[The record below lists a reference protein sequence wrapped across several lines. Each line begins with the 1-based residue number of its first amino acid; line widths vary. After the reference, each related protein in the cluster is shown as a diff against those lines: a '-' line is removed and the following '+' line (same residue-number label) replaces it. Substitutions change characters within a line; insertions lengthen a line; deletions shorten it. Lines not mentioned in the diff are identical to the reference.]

1 MADRPCPHSL
11 SIPMDKLD
19 AAIDDGLIEKY
30 GDEPFR
36 TRIEKKGQSP
46 RRQIDKV
53 ERLLR
58 ELDFD
63 DPDFKTKQDELLR
76 ERARLQ
82 DMPFIKAELAVEEDG
97 RTVEQAWL
105 AMDKDEKRRYLASRG
120 IKVFAFQPPG
130 DADPVCQLEG
140 GGWPGDVAALGGIT
154 VDELLTAEIA
164 KILRARGTDS
174 DEIGHRIQSA

>member
-1 MADRPCPHSL
+1 
-11 SIPMDKLD
+11 MDKLD
-19 AAIDDGLIEKY
+19 AAVDERVIGKY

-36 TRIEKKGQSP
+36 TRIEKPGQSSK
-46 RRQIDKV
+46 RQIDKI
-53 ERLLR
+53 ERAIR

-63 DPDFKTKQDELLR
+63 DPEFKTRQETLLK

-82 DMPFIKAELAVEEDG
+82 AMPFIPAEVAIEEDG

-120 IKVFAFQPPG
+120 IKIFAFQPTG
-130 DADPVCQLEG
+130 GGDPVCQIEG

-154 VDELLTAEIA
+154 IDEFLTAEIA